1 MVSPPK
7 SLFTTCKHLK
17 GYLNVPQTTNDLCGH
32 NINTHT
38 PIEKALV
45 YLKNIPNSHVLC
57 VYLHIFYN
65 KKLSPTPKTA
75 LTFNNGI
82 NIKYL

>member
-1 MVSPPK
+1 MYHK
-7 SLFTTCKHLK
+7 
-17 GYLNVPQTTNDLCGH
+17 PQTICVDITL
-32 NINTHT
+32 ITHT